1 MSFLDILHLKSSNAV
16 LVSSLK
22 NYFEAKY
29 LPLLA
34 SESGKRYCAN
44 ASLTLALVFFSVWT
58 DNHSLPTALAGEF
71 PVCRYYQTVE
81 QRPNRHSQRNS
92 G

>member
-44 ASLTLALVFFSVWT
+44 ASTLGSVAMFVSLS
-58 DNHSLPTALAGEF
+58 DNW
-71 PVCRYYQTVE
+71 
-81 QRPNRHSQRNS
+81 PNLEMEKSDD
-92 G
+92 